1 MLNFY
6 EDIRNN
12 PGHYQ
17 QIAYDHLLFA
27 EYKCPLE
34 QKKFDLWSENHYFV
48 HVLKGRKIWHTPYGS
63 CDLREGDCILVK
75 KGACIVEQFFDEV
88 FCLMVFFFPENF
100 VIETVRE
107 LDLKIEEDLPSRPI
121 IPINMSDKLRG
132 FFQSMAPYFLS
143 PEQTDKELIRL
154 KFKEL
159 IINLALSKEN
169 PRAASYFAEIRNLSR
184 TSLQE
189 IMEFNFSYNLK
200 LLEYARLCGRS
211 LSSFKRDFK
220 RIYKT
225 PPKQWLM
232 ERRLNFAKMLLETT
246 GKSIS
251 EVIFESGF
259 ENLSHFSRA
268 FKEKFRLSPTQ
279 LRKTLA
285 NPAGKL

>member
-48 HVLKGRKIWHTPYGS
+48 HVLKGRKIWYTPYGS